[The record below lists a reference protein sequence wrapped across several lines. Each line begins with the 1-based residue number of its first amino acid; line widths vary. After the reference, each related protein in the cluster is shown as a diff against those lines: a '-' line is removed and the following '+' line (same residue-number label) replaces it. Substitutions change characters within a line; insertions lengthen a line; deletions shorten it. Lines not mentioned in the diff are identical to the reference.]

1 MRKSDQHHFRGLSLV
16 LGALLSLL
24 LVACGSAGGDS
35 AKAPATATITP
46 RPASTATPQA
56 EGLKRQAEQTQLPR
70 MTQALAD
77 LVRKQAWFQDMSPVK
92 LNLLANLL
100 TCEQAARAHGEPG
113 SVADALQ
120 FASEQGWYADGL
132 DDHEAKGLSEVL
144 AAYALSFTKEG
155 APAVGTT
162 LGTTLRNQTFDTV
175 TLPETGDKVVIVA
188 SKDQRLGQKALEL
201 ATDYLPKIE
210 AIAGKFPYP
219 FIYIEV
225 TPDYP
230 DELLG
235 TSYDEF
241 IGVNYKSVENNT
253 LAHELTHSTV
263 YGVFPTWFEE
273 GFAYFMGNYLSD
285 QVDKFTKTATAELQ
299 KMGADNKVDII
310 NHGIYTDWDYYAE
323 TRRGF
328 LFVKSIFDIEGIDGL
343 SKTVKSLRSKTYN
356 DNELLAA
363 IMTYAPANLQTQL
376 RKLFCDRVKGAT
388 RNYCVGG
395 G

>member
-1 MRKSDQHHFRGLSLV
+1 MSKGELHHHPRYLRLV
-16 LGALLSLL
+16 FGALLSAL
-24 LVACGSAGGDS
+24 LVACGSAGGNS
-35 AKAPATATITP
+35 PKAPATATITP

-56 EGLKRQAEQTQLPR
+56 EGLKRQAEQTQLPK
-70 MTQALAD
+70 MSQTLAD
-77 LVRKQAWFQDMSPVK
+77 LVRKQAWFQDLSAVK
-92 LNLLANLL
+92 LNLLANLVK
-100 TCEQAARAHGEPG
+100 CEQAARTHGEPG

-132 DDHEAKGLSEVL
+132 DDHEAKGLSEVFD
-144 AAYALSFTKEG
+144 AYALSFTKDG
-155 APAVGTT
+155 APPVGTT
-162 LGTTLRNQTFDTV
+162 LATTLRNQTFDTV

-188 SKDQRLGQKALEL
+188 SKDPKIGQKALEL

-241 IGVNYKSVENNT
+241 IGVNNKSVESNT

-263 YGVFPTWFEE
+263 YGLFPTWFEE

-285 QVDKFTKTATAELQ
+285 QVDKFTKIGDGATAE
-299 KMGADNKVDII
+299 
-310 NHGIYTDWDYYAE
+310 HG
-323 TRRGF
+323 RRQQ
-328 LFVKSIFDIEGIDGL
+328 S
-343 SKTVKSLRSKTYN
+343 
-356 DNELLAA
+356 
-363 IMTYAPANLQTQL
+363 
-376 RKLFCDRVKGAT
+376 
-388 RNYCVGG
+388 
-395 G
+395 